1 MNVYTQSYGRLVTEY
16 PELPTGQK
24 LAKPELSEG
33 NHLSYAMQ
41 WILFGLMAIGA
52 VFWTISQER
61 RRKQGLPP
69 RKLKILNRDKDAE
82 VEDKILE

>member
-1 MNVYTQSYGRLVTEY
+1 
-16 PELPTGQK
+16 
-24 LAKPELSEG
+24 
-33 NHLSYAMQ
+33 MQ

-61 RRKQGLPP
+61 RRKQGLAP